1 MRCRFSPRVGRADQN
16 NELMALK
23 QDNSPDLAARFLELK
38 RLRQELRVAQ
48 CGRVACWDKRSL
60 VEKPPKRR
68 RLANKP

>member
-1 MRCRFSPRVGRADQN
+1 MRCRFSPRVGHADQN

-23 QDNSPDLAARFLELK
+23 QDNSPDLTARFLELK
-38 RLRQELRVAQ
+38 RLRQQLRVAQ